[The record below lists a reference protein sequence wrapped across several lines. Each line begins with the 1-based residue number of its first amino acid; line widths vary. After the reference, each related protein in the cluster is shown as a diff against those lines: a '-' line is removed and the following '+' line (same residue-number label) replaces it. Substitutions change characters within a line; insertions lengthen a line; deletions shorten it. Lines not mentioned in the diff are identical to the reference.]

1 MAPGLDDVKRFF
13 TSGNDNGSSE
23 TGTNQAM
30 PNPGMKHP
38 ERKEEGP
45 NVNGSATK
53 PLLGSHG
60 KPLMTTAAGHP
71 ISDDNNRYMHEDSRC
86 MVSTIS

>member
-13 TSGNDNGSSE
+13 DLGNDNGSSK
-23 TGTNQAM
+23 TGTNQTM
-30 PNPGMKHP
+30 SNPRMEHP

-60 KPLMTTAAGHP
+60 KPLMTTAAGNP
-71 ISDDNNRYMHEDSRC
+71 ISDDNNRYIHEDSRR
-86 MVSTIS
+86 MVGTIS